1 MPSDRGFLIAAGLGD
16 CLSYLEGFAFE
27 EPDLG
32 YLAEIGFA
40 DDTLEAFRS
49 LRFTGEVWAAPEG
62 TVVLANEPI
71 LEVTAPIAEA
81 QLVETFLLNQCT
93 YQTALAT
100 KAARCYI
107 AAGDRIDLVDFSL
120 RRTHGIEAGFA
131 VARLSAM
138 CGFVGTSNVEAAR
151 RLGLRPSGT
160 MAHSYIEAFE
170 GEYEAFVTFASDLPD
185 RAIFLVDTY
194 DTSTGVEHAIRAIRS
209 LALEE
214 RSGIRLDSGDLVGL
228 ARMARDR
235 LDAAGLPQVEIFVS
249 GGLDEHDL
257 AAFVAAGAPINAAGV
272 GTRMGVS
279 ADAPFIDTAY
289 KLVEYAG
296 RPVMKLSAGKE
307 TFPGPKQV
315 FRDSGV
321 RDVIARRD
329 EVAPEGSV
337 PLLELAM
344 SNGERTQPA
353 PTIDQLRQRVEAQL
367 AELPSEALVLSSP
380 RAQVAEL
387 SEALRRRAD
396 EVRSRT
402 LRSNH

>member
-1 MPSDRGFLIAAGLGD
+1 
-16 CLSYLEGFAFE
+16 
-27 EPDLG
+27 
-32 YLAEIGFA
+32 
-40 DDTLEAFRS
+40 
-49 LRFTGEVWAAPEG
+49 
-62 TVVLANEPI
+62 
-71 LEVTAPIAEA
+71 
-81 QLVETFLLNQCT
+81 
-93 YQTALAT
+93 
-100 KAARCYI
+100 
-107 AAGDRIDLVDFSL
+107 
-120 RRTHGIEAGFA
+120 
-131 VARLSAM
+131 
-138 CGFVGTSNVEAAR
+138 
-151 RLGLRPSGT
+151 
-160 MAHSYIEAFE
+160 
-170 GEYEAFVTFASDLPD
+170 
-185 RAIFLVDTY
+185 
-194 DTSTGVEHAIRAIRS
+194 
-209 LALEE
+209 
-214 RSGIRLDSGDLVGL
+214 
-228 ARMARDR
+228 MARDR